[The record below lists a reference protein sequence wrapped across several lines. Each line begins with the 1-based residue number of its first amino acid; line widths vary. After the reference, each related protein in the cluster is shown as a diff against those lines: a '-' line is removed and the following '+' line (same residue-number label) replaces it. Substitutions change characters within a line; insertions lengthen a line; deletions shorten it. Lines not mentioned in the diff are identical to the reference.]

1 MPIVLK
7 PSEPSLPP
15 QMLTTF
21 LLAFL
26 VFAVLCLAFIGARY
40 RVGVLRDL
48 AAETIT

>member
-1 MPIVLK
+1 MPIVL
-7 PSEPSLPP
+7 PSEPSMPP

-26 VFAVLCLAFIGARY
+26 VFAVLCLAFIRVRY
-40 RVGVLRDL
+40 RVGELRDF